1 MKPDAAFSEL
11 IGLIYEGPMEPVPW
25 QSFLARFKEVMNA
38 AVTTLVLRPPS
49 EESRGVVL
57 NDGGVLDVIASYNER
72 LYALDP
78 FVDLP
83 LGEVVGL
90 HEFIGREQLLNSDFY
105 RLCMEPSD
113 LWDILG
119 ADMHVPGELEARFRV
134 SRTRRQ
140 TQFTETDKRLC
151 AAVLP
156 HLERAIRIHARMN
169 RIESERALYAGAM
182 GQLAVATILLDETG
196 KVINSNAR
204 ADELLARQQGV
215 SLHEGRL
222 RLGSPEQ
229 TQALQE
235 LVASVLQNQR
245 QGKAGLVEALR
256 VARNEGQ
263 ADLGLVIRP
272 VPFNEWSEG
281 KAVPSV
287 AIFVSDPDDATEA
300 PVQVITKLF
309 GFTPTEAAL
318 AILLAKGLTLDEAAD
333 TLHVS
338 RNTVRTHLRA
348 LFAKT
353 GVGRQSMLI
362 RLILQ
367 SVAPLG

>member
-1 MKPDAAFSEL
+1 MKPDSAFSEL
-11 IGLIYEGPMEPVPW
+11 IGLVYEGPLEPVPW

-38 AVTTLVLRPPS
+38 AVTTLILRPPS
-49 EESRGVVL
+49 EDSRGVVI
-57 NDGGVLDVIASYNER
+57 NEGGVLDVIASYNER

-78 FVDLP
+78 FIDLP
-83 LGEVVGL
+83 LGKVVSL
-90 HEFIGREQLLNSDFY
+90 HEFIGREQLLDSDFY
-105 RLCMEPSD
+105 RLCMVPSD

-119 ADMHVPGELEARFRV
+119 ADMHVPGELEARLRV
-134 SRTRRQ
+134 SRTRQQ

-204 ADELLARQQGV
+204 ADTLLARKQG
-215 SLHEGRL
+215 LLLKENHL
-222 RLGSPEQ
+222 CLGTDEQ
-229 TQALQE
+229 THNLHAMITE
-235 LVASVLQNQR
+235 VLKNQK
-245 QGKAGLVEALR
+245 QGKAGMVEALR
-256 VARNEGQ
+256 VPRGEGIN
-263 ADLGLVIRP
+263 DLGLVIRP
-272 VPFNEWSEG
+272 VPAKEWSEG

-287 AIFVSDPDDATEA
+287 AIFISDPDDATEA

-318 AILLAKGLTLDEAAD
+318 AILLAKGMTLDEAAGS
-333 TLHVS
+333 LHVS
-338 RNTVRTHLRA
+338 RNTVRTHLRSV
-348 LFAKT
+348 FAKT
-353 GVGRQSMLI
+353 GVSRQSMLI

-367 SVAPLG
+367 SVASLG